1 MPTVIVHPAIPP
13 ETGVWVLFP
22 VSGCTLSLEEMARKD
37 TPAGMPYVFVDS
49 SELPDPAYRE
59 AWDCDF
65 SEPDGFGIGHEA
77 WFAEQEAKR
86 VENEHQPDG
95 GGGDRPAEPPA

>member
-1 MPTVIVHPAIPP
+1 MAAVIVHPAPASEP
-13 ETGVWVLFP
+13 GVWVIIP
-22 VSGCTLSLEEMARKD
+22 ATDCPISIEEIARKD
-37 TPAGMPYVFVDS
+37 VPAGLPYVFVDS

-86 VENEHQPDG
+86 VEDAARPDG
-95 GGGDRPAEPPA
+95 GGEDRPAEPAE

>member
-1 MPTVIVHPAIPP
+1 MPLVIVHPALDP
-13 ETGVWVLFP
+13 ESGVWVVVP
-22 VSGCTLSLEEMARKD
+22 APDCPLSIEEIARKD
-37 TPAGMPYVFVDS
+37 VPAGLPYVFVDK